1 MVIVLNRKFLNT
13 SQTSCLEVRAQ
24 FSDIV
29 CQVIPAWLSPRAP
42 VMTRCWNIWPLHRF
56 VREQQRDET
65 PLCRGSPAMFNGN
78 LLLPRGFCLRLQK
91 CVLSRTGRTSKCSR
105 SQLKPGPLRG
115 NASRQHKMVT
125 EDLSAHAG
133 FTWHLVKDEQ
143 LLLSFVVK
151 RFSLWS

>member
-1 MVIVLNRKFLNT
+1 MWQPVAPQGGHRPEPEVSQHFTDFLFGGPGPFFWY
-13 SQTSCLEVRAQ
+13 CWR
-24 FSDIV
+24 
-29 CQVIPAWLSPRAP
+29 VIPARLSPRAP

-105 SQLKPGPLRG
+105 SQLKPGPLRW
-115 NASRQHKMVT
+115 NASGQHKMVR
-125 EDLSAHAG
+125 EDKSAHAG
-133 FTWHLVKDEQ
+133 FTWHLV
-143 LLLSFVVK
+143 
-151 RFSLWS
+151 